1 MQKTIKKRYLNELTV
16 DSKKRVTDYFKEEVD
31 EFSLLIS
38 KIIIPLQNYISTI
51 KTPAKDDPKYIGYGL
66 MTKGANTLMA
76 GFELSLNGYLWEPP
90 ILLRNAL
97 EGFASAWDI
106 VHNPKRLEMWK
117 ANKYFKSTDSI
128 TNAKEIISIIGPFYR
143 LLSNM
148 YAHIKQENAS
158 PSFVL
163 LEDNP
168 KLQFL
173 GLIRNGKE
181 KIRQGEIYL
190 CLIVTFM
197 CLQMTELCFH
207 QYLSEFETI
216 EIFPGELYVKN
227 KVTERHKKYVDT
239 AMALFQNWIDNP
251 LGTF

>member
-1 MQKTIKKRYLNELTV
+1 MQERIKRYLNELTA

-38 KIIIPLQNYISTI
+38 KIIIPLNNYISI
-51 KTPAKDDPKYIGYGL
+51 IEAPEKDDPKFIGYGL

-106 VHNPKRLEMWK
+106 VHNPKRLELWK
-117 ANKYFKSTDSI
+117 DNRSFKSSGSI
-128 TNAKEIISIIGPFYR
+128 TNAKEIIPVIGSFYG

-148 YAHIKQENAS
+148 YTHITQLNAS

-163 LEDNP
+163 VDDNP
-168 KLQFL
+168 KLQFF

-190 CLIVTFM
+190 CLIITFM
-197 CLQMTELCFH
+197 CLQMAELCFH
-207 QYLSEFETI
+207 QYLNEFETI
-216 EIFPGELYVKN
+216 EKIPGKLYVKI
-227 KVTERHKKYVDT
+227 KVTERHKKFVDK
-239 AMALFQNWIDNP
+239 AMALFQELIDNP
-251 LGTF
+251 SGKF

>member
-16 DSKKRVTDYFKEEVD
+16 DSQKRVTDYFKEEVD

-38 KIIIPLQNYISTI
+38 KIIIPLQIYISTI

-128 TNAKEIISIIGPFYR
+128 TNAKEIISIIGPFYG

-168 KLQFL
+168 KLQFF

>member
-1 MQKTIKKRYLNELTV
+1 MQETIKRYLNELTV

-38 KIIIPLQNYISTI
+38 KIIIPLQNYTSKI

-128 TNAKEIISIIGPFYR
+128 TNAKEIISIIGPFYG

-168 KLQFL
+168 KLQFF

-216 EIFPGELYVKN
+216 ERFPGELYVKRVFS
-227 KVTERHKKYVDT
+227 KVS
-239 AMALFQNWIDNP
+239 
-251 LGTF
+251 G

>member
-1 MQKTIKKRYLNELTV
+1 MQKTIKRYLNELTV

-66 MTKGANTLMA
+66 ITKGANTLMA

-117 ANKYFKSTDSI
+117 ANKNFKSTDSI
-128 TNAKEIISIIGPFYR
+128 TNAKKINPKIGTFYG

-148 YAHIKQENAS
+148 YAHIKQINAT

-168 KLQFL
+168 KLQFF

-181 KIRQGEIYL
+181 KTRQGEIYL

-216 EIFPGELYVKN
+216 EKFPGELYVKK